1 MASKNFNMN
10 ITETLGYEEMLKRVT
25 FKKVS
30 DYLKKNQ
37 GKSFEDIVEYLGEK
51 ENEEGMKYL
60 VNVWVNNWN
69 TFFRSGGRIV
79 ENDSYYY
86 CLSPKHPEAIKRNP
100 KIMLVL

>member
-30 DYLKKNQ
+30 
-37 GKSFEDIVEYLGEK
+37 E
-51 ENEEGMKYL
+51 
-60 VNVWVNNWN
+60 NNWN

-100 KIMLVL
+100 KIMLIL